1 MNNSVI
7 SNIGQV
13 DGIENDDNLSSSS
26 DGESDSDSSVTD
38 YETEDEVEP
47 DVNPIE
53 LPPKSIPNN
62 RKPKIL
68 KASSLPLVTLMTRQ
82 IIKKKS

>member
-47 DVNPIE
+47 DVSPIE

-62 RKPKIL
+62 RK
-68 KASSLPLVTLMTRQ
+68 Q
-82 IIKKKS
+82 IVFSA